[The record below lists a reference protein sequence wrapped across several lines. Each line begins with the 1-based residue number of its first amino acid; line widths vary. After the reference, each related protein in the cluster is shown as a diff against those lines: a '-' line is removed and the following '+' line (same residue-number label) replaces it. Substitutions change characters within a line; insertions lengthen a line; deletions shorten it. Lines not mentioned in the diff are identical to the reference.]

1 MARSSINDIQSLA
14 DPAQSWNFDL
24 FLPSIPG
31 SDDTRDLTFKCMT
44 LDIPGTAFDPV
55 DVALHGVT
63 IPFPGRKI
71 YTHQLTLNF
80 LETNDW
86 GTREKFRRWM
96 ESIRSWRNNSGSL
109 SSAYKVSA
117 QIVVY
122 NDIPEVVR
130 TVNITGFYP
139 ETMGEVAMDGGSS
152 NVVQLQ
158 VTAKY
163 TDWEDS

>member
-1 MARSSINDIQSLA
+1 MARSSINDVSSLA

-31 SDDTRDLTFKCMT
+31 SSDTRDLTFKCMT

-63 IPFPGRKI
+63 VPFPGRKI
-71 YTHQLTLNF
+71 YTHQINVGF

-96 ESIRSWRNNSGSL
+96 ESMRSWRNNSGSL
-109 SSAYKVSA
+109 SSAYKVGA

-130 TVNITGFYP
+130 TVNMTGLYP
-139 ETMGEVAMDGGSS
+139 ETMGEVAMDGGAS
-152 NVVQLQ
+152 NVVTMQI
-158 VTAKY
+158 TFKY
-163 TDWEDS
+163 TDWVDS